1 MYGMLEAYVFTI
13 ESSLYFLSFLITFTV
28 ASFVC
33 YQKCRDPVIMM
44 FVASFYCMATF
55 SISTAM
61 MVSSTTIAA
70 WRLWRSFYVLS
81 DMFGVSFMVHFTRE
95 SRFGSTVSENKKVLA
110 LYVVP
115 FLYFVVL
122 FAFPH
127 LFLDPVVEMEG
138 SSYGRF
144 NTAHRGTPLHIL
156 RSLYLIVMLVM
167 LINNFFRM
175 FQQGENPALRRRMAY
190 FVLASLFPL
199 ISVLTTRFAYW
210 IFDYSF
216 SFNLATVLIPFPAI
230 IMTYGIVK
238 EQLFDINL
246 VVKKSILYT
255 IFTTILA
262 GAFVGIEGLME
273 RLVSTT
279 LPILNTTILGGIEV
293 AKAATSGMVLAISV
307 PAKRVSDNLT
317 DRMFPDIVESA
328 LARLTPEKVIDLYRE
343 ELKVAWR
350 DGELTDKEEEMLHV
364 FRESMHIS
372 DALHEQL
379 EREAREGLDGGDLT
393 EAEIDRV
400 EESP

>member
-1 MYGMLEAYVFTI
+1 MLESYVFTV
-13 ESSLYFLSFLITFTV
+13 ETVLYLLSFLIVFTV
-28 ASFVC
+28 TSFVC
-33 YQKCRDPVIMM
+33 YQKCRDPVTML
-44 FVASFYCMATF
+44 FVSSFYCMATF

-81 DMFGVSFMVHFTRE
+81 DTFGVAFMLHFTRE
-95 SRFGSTVSENKKVLA
+95 LRYGGAVSESKKILL
-110 LYVVP
+110 LYVIP
-115 FLYFVVL
+115 LIYFVVL

-144 NTAHRGTPLHIL
+144 DSADKSGPLHVL
-156 RSLYLIVMLVM
+156 RSVYLIVMLVL
-167 LINNFFRM
+167 LINDFFRM

-190 FVLASLFPL
+190 FMLAALFPL
-199 ISVLTTRFAYW
+199 ASVLSTRFAYY
-210 IFDYSF
+210 IFDYTF
-216 SFNLATVLIPFPAI
+216 SFNVGTVLIPFPAI
-230 IMTYGIVK
+230 IMAYGIVK

-279 LPILNTTILGGIEV
+279 FLAGLQTTVLGGIEV
-293 AKAATSGMVLAISV
+293 AKAATSGLVLAISV

-328 LARLTPEKVIDLYRE
+328 LAHMTPEKVIDLYRE
-343 ELKVAWR
+343 ELRIAWR

-379 EREAREGLDGGDLT
+379 EMEAKGEYGD
-393 EAEIDRV
+393 E
-400 EESP
+400 